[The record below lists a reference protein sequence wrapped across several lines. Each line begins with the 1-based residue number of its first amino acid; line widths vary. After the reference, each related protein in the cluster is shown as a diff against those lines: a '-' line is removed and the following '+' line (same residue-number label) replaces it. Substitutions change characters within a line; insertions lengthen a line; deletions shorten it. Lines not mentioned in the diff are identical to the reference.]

1 MDHRVNS
8 SYYLAVVHVCGVQV
22 VDGPNVKAPGYAS
35 VLADLGPQLRGLA
48 RFSLINVGL
57 GRMDQQRGES
67 SCFNVL
73 EVHLFVTLVA
83 EIRRQHRT
91 ASREAAAAAAGGPG
105 GGGGEAA
112 APAVTLTI
120 GGILMYKAQLLM
132 LMERYPGMQAAGGG
146 GGNEGDDP
154 ADRMVSGG
162 TVDFGD
168 GVTLELGTIDAF
180 QGREKDVIIV
190 GSVWAPR
197 PPPLDQPNKKMR
209 GPSDFVKDAR

>member
-1 MDHRVNS
+1 M
-8 SYYLAVVHVCGVQV
+8 CGAQV

-35 VLADLGPQLRGLA
+35 VLADLGPQLRGLP

-57 GRMDQQRGES
+57 GRMDQRRGES

-83 EIRRQHRT
+83 EIRRQFRT
-91 ASREAAAAAAGGPG
+91 ASREAAAAAAGGG
-105 GGGGEAA
+105 GGAAA
-112 APAVTLTI
+112 APAAATLTI
-120 GGILMYKAQLLM
+120 GGIVMYKAQLLM

-154 ADRMVSGG
+154 VDRVVSGG

-180 QGREKDVIIV
+180 QGREKDVIIM
-190 GSVWAPR
+190 GTVWTPR
-197 PPPLDQPNKKMR
+197 PPHPDQPDMKLR
-209 GPSDFVKDAR
+209 GPSEFIKDVR